1 MLISILWLAAL
12 AWITAMNWSGERV
25 STHDALWFNNNYHFT
40 WGEEHPECRDRFA
53 FWPDGKEMDARYFE
67 FFYDTG
73 IGARIPLRSD
83 MSPDAARDWVNK
95 VRREVSEC
103 EEAQWMPLAK
113 ADAIR
118 KERISLVSIALL
130 PPIILLLA
138 SVTIIW
144 AWTRFAKLQ
153 WLSLPMHQRRGLLRL
168 YFLVAVP
175 WFAWF
180 GYKSIDGI
188 QHNSRYGAHAFW
200 SLISVP
206 IGGPILLLVIVWVI
220 SGFRKPLP

>member
-1 MLISILWLAAL
+1 MSISILWLVAL
-12 AWITAMNWSGERV
+12 AWVTAMNWSGERV
-25 STHDALWFNNNYHFT
+25 SSYEYLLRHNSYSYS
-40 WGEEHPECRDRFA
+40 WGDEHPDCQNRFA
-53 FWPDGKEMDARYFE
+53 VWPDGKQMDPGYFKILYYTE
-67 FFYDTG
+67 FRP
-73 IGARIPLRSD
+73 RIPLRSD

-95 VRREVSEC
+95 ARREVSEC

-118 KERISLVSIALL
+118 EERISLVATALV

-138 SVTIIW
+138 GVTIIW
-144 AWTRFAKLQ
+144 AWTRFAKVQ

-175 WFAWF
+175 WAAWF
-180 GYKSIDGI
+180 GYESFNGI
-188 QHNSRYGAHAFW
+188 RHHSRYVAHAFW

-220 SGFRKPLP
+220 SGFRKPVP